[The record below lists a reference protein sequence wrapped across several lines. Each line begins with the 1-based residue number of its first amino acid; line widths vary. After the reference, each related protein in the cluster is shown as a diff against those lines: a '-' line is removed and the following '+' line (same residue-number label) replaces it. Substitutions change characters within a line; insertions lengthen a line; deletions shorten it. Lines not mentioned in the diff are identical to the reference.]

1 MKNLFRIAALVLVL
15 AQLFVISAAAA
26 GAPKSSID
34 KMKSALN
41 GASSAKTSG
50 AAEGSAAAVNAEQ
63 AAEEKKAEAEKAAA
77 EAAKKAAEA
86 RNKVDYEIAPV
97 TQPGT
102 YEDVCIGGMRIV
114 PGVWYTVDSEGVLT
128 SSEPWPDSY
137 LYYSA
142 SQSKITLHEFRYKV
156 PGDVTGKEDTFA
168 ALYLPKN
175 MQIVLEGENELVNR
189 SFTKA
194 GGGMSNGV
202 YAPDCVI
209 TFTGDGVLKVNT
221 VADASLK
228 GYGIGAGNIRIDG
241 KFVGLTA
248 FGMTSAFSS
257 APSIVGKHKMLAN
270 VGDLHPEYHADVR
283 VREASPYDQS
293 IFTRFRYVL
302 IAVGDEISPEQQA
315 REMIEAEYY
324 RSKMEYNLG
333 VEAGYAEAYDTYTT
347 EVGNGLMDFA
357 NAMDQ
362 EMNAINNQEFDFN
375 IESWDENSASS
386 QLMGMLLGGGN

>member
-1 MKNLFRIAALVLVL
+1 MKSLIRCISVLL
-15 AQLFVISAAAA
+15 LMMQLFSVTAFAAGGEVKASALDKMRAATSITPVPSGVVTPEKEEASDSASAADTAVKA
-26 GAPKSSID
+26 NGKKD
-34 KMKSALN
+34 K
-41 GASSAKTSG
+41 T
-50 AAEGSAAAVNAEQ
+50 AVN
-63 AAEEKKAEAEKAAA
+63 
-77 EAAKKAAEA
+77 
-86 RNKVDYEIAPV
+86 YEIAPA

-102 YEDVCIGGMRIV
+102 YEDVCIGGLRIV

-137 LYYSA
+137 LFYSA
-142 SQSKITLHEFRYKV
+142 SQSKLTLHEFHYKV

-333 VEAGYAEAYDTYTT
+333 VEAGYAEAFDTYNT
-347 EVGNGLMDFA
+347 EVSNGLMEFGTA
-357 NAMDQ
+357 IDQ
-362 EMNAINNQEFDFN
+362 EMSAIDANMNSVQNEFNFDYSQDF
-375 IESWDENSASS
+375 DTPALDASS
-386 QLMGMLLGGGN
+386 QLGRLLMFGGQ

>member
-1 MKNLFRIAALVLVL
+1 MKSLIRCIAVLLLLTHLFTVPAFAVGEVSQSTLN
-15 AQLFVISAAAA
+15 
-26 GAPKSSID
+26 
-34 KMKSALN
+34 KMKTAATGTPVPSGVVSSAPAEDKAED
-41 GASSAKTSG
+41 ASSQ
-50 AAEGSAAAVNAEQ
+50 NA
-63 AAEEKKAEAEKAAA
+63 
-77 EAAKKAAEA
+77 AAKKQSAQA
-86 RNKVDYEIAPV
+86 VDYEIAPA

-102 YEDVCIGGMRIV
+102 YEDVCIGGLRIV

-137 LYYSA
+137 LFYSA
-142 SQSKITLHEFRYKV
+142 SQSKLTLHEFHYKV

-257 APSIVGKHKMLAN
+257 APSIVGTHKMLAN

-333 VEAGYAEAYDTYTT
+333 VEAGYAEAFDTYNT
-347 EVGNGLMDFA
+347 EVSNGLMEFGTA
-357 NAMDQ
+357 IDQ
-362 EMNAINNQEFDFN
+362 EMSAIDANMNSVQNEYNFDYSQDF
-375 IESWDENSASS
+375 DTPALDASS
-386 QLMGMLLGGGN
+386 QLGQLLMFGGA